1 MNREE
6 MLKAAC
12 GLFLHEGIRNLSLNK
27 IADRLGVTRHD
38 LHACFGDKRELA
50 ELSVEYGLRQLDE
63 TLQAAEASSASPVEA
78 LIRTSV
84 AVCDAFGQMSWMF
97 SEDAPSYPAV
107 IDAIGQSL
115 AMSMAEYFGLPFTYP
130 GPSQP
135 GVIATESGGPV
146 NLRGEPSVSGQVL
159 ARIPSGETVTVF
171 GQYRGWYVVLYD
183 DILGYVSAPY
193 VQI

>member
-1 MNREE
+1 

-38 LHACFGDKRELA
+38 LHASFGDKRELA

-78 LIRTSV
+78 LIHTSV

-107 IDAIGQSL
+107 IDAIGQSRRKL
-115 AMSMAEYFGLPFTYP
+115 QERQQRLFLQGVGQGYLLGEVYYEVFEQLFWQNAMTESRYRESTLRVLFTVVR
-130 GPSQP
+130 GS
-135 GVIATESGGPV
+135 ATE
-146 NLRGEPSVSGQVL
+146 RGRQEAERVREAMGL
-159 ARIPSGETVTVF
+159 T
-171 GQYRGWYVVLYD
+171 D
-183 DILGYVSAPY
+183 
-193 VQI
+193 

>member
-38 LHACFGDKRELA
+38 LHASFGDKRELA

-78 LIRTSV
+78 ARRSR
-84 AVCDAFGQMSWMF
+84 S
-97 SEDAPSYPAV
+97 
-107 IDAIGQSL
+107 
-115 AMSMAEYFGLPFTYP
+115 
-130 GPSQP
+130 
-135 GVIATESGGPV
+135 AT
-146 NLRGEPSVSGQVL
+146 
-159 ARIPSGETVTVF
+159 PSG
-171 GQYRGWYVVLYD
+171 R
-183 DILGYVSAPY
+183 
-193 VQI
+193 

>member
-38 LHACFGDKRELA
+38 LHASFGDKRELA

-78 LIRTSV
+78 LILTSV

-107 IDAIGQSL
+107 IDAIGQSRRKL
-115 AMSMAEYFGLPFTYP
+115 QERQQRLFLQGVGQGYLLGEIYYEVFEQLFWQNAMTESRYREATLRVLFTVVR
-130 GPSQP
+130 GS
-135 GVIATESGGPV
+135 ATE
-146 NLRGEPSVSGQVL
+146 RGRQ
-159 ARIPSGETVTVF
+159 ETERVREAMGLT
-171 GQYRGWYVVLYD
+171 D
-183 DILGYVSAPY
+183 
-193 VQI
+193 

>member
-1 MNREE
+1 

-38 LHACFGDKRELA
+38 LHASFGDKRELA

-97 SEDAPSYPAV
+97 SEDAPS
-107 IDAIGQSL
+107 
-115 AMSMAEYFGLPFTYP
+115 
-130 GPSQP
+130 
-135 GVIATESGGPV
+135 
-146 NLRGEPSVSGQVL
+146 
-159 ARIPSGETVTVF
+159 
-171 GQYRGWYVVLYD
+171 
-183 DILGYVSAPY
+183 
-193 VQI
+193 

>member
-38 LHACFGDKRELA
+38 LHASFGDKRELA

-84 AVCDAFGQMSWMF
+84 AVGDAFGQMSWMF

-107 IDAIGQSL
+107 IDAIGQSRRKL
-115 AMSMAEYFGLPFTYP
+115 QERQQRLFLQGVGQGYLLGEVYYEVFEQLFWQNAMTESRYRESTLRVLFTVVR
-130 GPSQP
+130 GS
-135 GVIATESGGPV
+135 ATE
-146 NLRGEPSVSGQVL
+146 RGRQEAERVREAMGL
-159 ARIPSGETVTVF
+159 T
-171 GQYRGWYVVLYD
+171 D
-183 DILGYVSAPY
+183 
-193 VQI
+193 

>member
-38 LHACFGDKRELA
+38 LHASFGDKRELA

-78 LIRTSV
+78 LIHTSV

-107 IDAIGQSL
+107 IDAIGQSRRKL
-115 AMSMAEYFGLPFTYP
+115 QERQQRLFRQGVGQGYLLGEVYYEVFEQLFWQNAMTESRYREATLRVLFTVVR
-130 GPSQP
+130 GS
-135 GVIATESGGPV
+135 ATE
-146 NLRGEPSVSGQVL
+146 RGRQEAERVREAMGL
-159 ARIPSGETVTVF
+159 T
-171 GQYRGWYVVLYD
+171 D
-183 DILGYVSAPY
+183 
-193 VQI
+193 

>member
-38 LHACFGDKRELA
+38 LHASFGDKRELA

-78 LIRTSV
+78 LIHTSV

-107 IDAIGQSL
+107 IDAIGQSRRKL
-115 AMSMAEYFGLPFTYP
+115 QERQQRLFLQGVGQGYLLGEVYYEVFEQLFWQNAMTESRYRESTLRVLFTVVR
-130 GPSQP
+130 GS
-135 GVIATESGGPV
+135 ATE
-146 NLRGEPSVSGQVL
+146 RGRQEAERVREAMGL
-159 ARIPSGETVTVF
+159 T
-171 GQYRGWYVVLYD
+171 D
-183 DILGYVSAPY
+183 
-193 VQI
+193 

>member
-1 MNREE
+1 

-107 IDAIGQSL
+107 IDAIGQSRRKL
-115 AMSMAEYFGLPFTYP
+115 QERQQRLFLQGVGQGYP
-130 GPSQP
+130 
-135 GVIATESGGPV
+135 
-146 NLRGEPSVSGQVL
+146 VSYTHLDVYKRQGFSL
-159 ARIPSGETVTVF
+159 
-171 GQYRGWYVVLYD
+171 WN
-183 DILGYVSAPY
+183 
-193 VQI
+193 VQTRFSI